1 MTRFA
6 KEEIKLNTN
15 WNISKK
21 HKIFK
26 LVIVLTILT
35 LLSYVF
41 LNYINE
47 NKVYAAQTREAYSSK
62 INNYIGY
69 KELIDKL

>member
-6 KEEIKLNTN
+6 KEETKLVAN
-15 WNISKK
+15 WNILKK
-21 HKIFK
+21 HKISK
-26 LVIVLTILT
+26 LVVILTILT

-47 NKVYAAQTREAYSSK
+47 NRVYAAQTREAYSSK
-62 INNYIGY
+62 INNYKGY
-69 KELIDKL
+69 KKP